1 MNIAHF
7 DETVSQFCCLKVVE
21 LSNPIKM
28 EQPIMFRGNIS
39 TKSRWLLIMGL
50 VLLMLAS
57 FLACSQDAI
66 LNPRNE
72 NEENDDT
79 GDDKEN
85 PNDDTGT
92 GG

>member
-1 MNIAHF
+1 
-7 DETVSQFCCLKVVE
+7 
-21 LSNPIKM
+21 
-28 EQPIMFRGNIS
+28 MFKGNIS
-39 TKSRWLLIMGL
+39 RKIRWLLSMGL
-50 VLLMLAS
+50 VLIMLTS

-79 GDDKEN
+79 GGDEEN

>member
-1 MNIAHF
+1 
-7 DETVSQFCCLKVVE
+7 
-21 LSNPIKM
+21 
-28 EQPIMFRGNIS
+28 
-39 TKSRWLLIMGL
+39 
-50 VLLMLAS
+50 MLTS

-79 GDDKEN
+79 GDDEEN

>member
-1 MNIAHF
+1 
-7 DETVSQFCCLKVVE
+7 
-21 LSNPIKM
+21 
-28 EQPIMFRGNIS
+28 MFRGNIS
-39 TKSRWLLIMGL
+39 RKIRWLLSMGL
-50 VLLMLAS
+50 VLFMLTS

-79 GDDKEN
+79 GDDEEN